1 MRDDTFQRVVD
12 CIAATTRYPTELL
25 TADAELENGLG
36 IDSVKRVEIIVALG
50 EQFGVD
56 LTAQAAA
63 SPARTIADIADFI
76 DGLLEKG
83 GKSAQPVQ
91 DAGEEESPRVRCRC
105 HGRRSPSI
113 DAAIGSSAALSG
125 QRP

>member
-36 IDSVKRVEIIVALG
+36 IDSVKRVEIIAVLG
-50 EQFGVD
+50 EKFGLD
-56 LTAQAAA
+56 LTAQAA
-63 SPARTIADIADFI
+63 SPARTIADIADYI

-91 DAGEEESPRVRCRC
+91 DAGEEESPRVRAGVMAGAVRA
-105 HGRRSPSI
+105 SMPQS
-113 DAAIGSSAALSG
+113 
-125 QRP
+125 